1 MAAGGHVVS
10 ADRIADEDV
19 SPAMGADYHDL
30 ETSLLWFSS
39 LAGTS
44 TLLGPLLVAVGVLP
58 AEGYGI
64 IPGTVVLGLGKPA
77 AGWVCRRGAE
87 GVRS

>member
-44 TLLGPLLVAVGVLP
+44 TLLGPLLVAVGLS

-64 IPGTVVLGLGKPA
+64 IPGTVVLGLGMAA